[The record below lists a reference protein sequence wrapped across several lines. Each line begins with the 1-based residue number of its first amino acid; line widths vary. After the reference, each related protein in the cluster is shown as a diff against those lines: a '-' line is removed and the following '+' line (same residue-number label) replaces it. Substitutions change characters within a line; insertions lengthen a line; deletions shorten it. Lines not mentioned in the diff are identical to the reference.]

1 MESSGPSR
9 DTAWAMSEET
19 IGAFQRGTAA
29 YNRGDWEAAFATMDP
44 NVEFDLTSVA
54 PDGKTYRG
62 YEGVQQFWLM
72 LRDVFGELQ
81 IDVEEI
87 IDGGDTLVTRMR
99 LRSTGRASGAMTE
112 DVLYQNL
119 TIRQGKAV
127 RAQFFRDRAEA
138 LEAAGLSE

>member
-1 MESSGPSR
+1 
-9 DTAWAMSEET
+9 MSQENIRT
-19 IGAFQRGTAA
+19 FKRGTAA
-29 YNRGDWEAAFATMDP
+29 YNRGDWEAALATMDP
-44 NVEFDLTSVA
+44 NVEFDLTRVA

-62 YEGVQQFWLM
+62 YEGVERFWLM

-81 IDVEEI
+81 IGVEEI
-87 IDGGDTLVTRMR
+87 IDGGDTLVTRVR

-112 DVLYQNL
+112 DVLYQNI
-119 TIRQGKAV
+119 TIRQDKAV